1 MGQSLADGFLTY
13 VTQTVVPVVKGV
25 LLGNPSTVG
34 TSFVKGTGGTAQGGR
49 LGIGGG
55 VNVINIDNSSTAQ
68 IGKGAKVNQRK
79 PVLPTQD
86 VWVEGN
92 TTIITLNFGN
102 QISALNVASA
112 GAGAGGAVG
121 IGGQF
126 EYIGYN
132 NVAKAFIDD
141 GASVS
146 AGRDIKVTADTFNYL
161 LTVAQAGADAGKV
174 GVGGTV
180 VFHEI
185 YNQTLAYA
193 EDGATLNAGR
203 DVQVLAD
210 NQLQVFK
217 QVVVS
222 LPVEPQASASQWQVT
237 CFSRT
242 TLGPLSVTTTN
253 LLELVPSGLGET
265 WM

>member
-1 MGQSLADGFLTY
+1 M
-13 VTQTVVPVVKGV
+13 
-25 LLGNPSTVG
+25 
-34 TSFVKGTGGTAQGGR
+34 
-49 LGIGGG
+49 
-55 VNVINIDNSSTAQ
+55 
-68 IGKGAKVNQRK
+68 
-79 PVLPTQD
+79 
-86 VWVEGN
+86 WVEGN

-210 NQLQVFK
+210 NQLQVFNAGGGITSGGTAG
-217 QVVVS
+217 VGVS
-222 LPVEPQASASQWQVT
+222 VA
-237 CFSRT
+237 
-242 TLGPLSVTTTN
+242 GN
-253 LLELVPSGLGET
+253 LLQQNDTWAFIGDNNQSVGIGSVRSGRNMDVKANADTLVVGLAISGSAATGLPPAVNQTQRPRGVQ
-265 WM
+265 